1 MDSPQGN
8 LMARNAPRVC
18 CFDFDGTLAD
28 GYPAIA
34 ASVNR
39 VRKKYGMTPLSV
51 PEVKQ
56 HVGRGLDYL
65 LKETVPPADTEA
77 DTLLYRSHYA
87 SVMKDGTVL
96 LPGARET
103 LEVLQAEGVKL
114 VVCSNKPGPF
124 TRELLE
130 HLGLLRFLDAVF
142 GPENVPR
149 PKPAPDM
156 LVAALRRQ
164 RVEAGDALYVGDM
177 TVDIQ
182 TARAA
187 GVPVWVVVTGSDT
200 SALLQ
205 EAQPD
210 RLLDDLED
218 FWPVWKEV
226 YG

>member
-1 MDSPQGN
+1 
-8 LMARNAPRVC
+8 MARKVPRVC

-39 VRKKYGMTPLSV
+39 VRKKYGMMPLSV
-51 PEVKQ
+51 PEVKK
-56 HVGRGLDYL
+56 HVGRGLDFL

-77 DTLLYRSHYA
+77 DTLLYREHYA
-87 SVMKDGTVL
+87 RVMKEGTVL
-96 LPGARET
+96 LPGALET
-103 LEVLQAEGVKL
+103 LEVLRAEGVRL

-124 TRELLE
+124 TKELLE
-130 HLGLLRFLDAVF
+130 HLGLLRFLEAVF
-142 GPENVPR
+142 GPESVPR

-156 LVAALRRQ
+156 LLAALQCQ
-164 RVEAGDALYVGDM
+164 RVDAVDALYVGDM
-177 TVDIQ
+177 TIDIQ

-187 GVPVWVVVTGSDT
+187 HVPVWVVATGSDT
-200 SALLQ
+200 PTTLQ
-205 EAQPD
+205 GAKPD

-218 FWPVWKEV
+218 FWPAWKET